1 MNGINLTN
9 ADHREAVRVV
19 KESKGAL
26 GIVRGGRE
34 GGGRRDQGGGREG
47 GREGRAGRG
56 MEGEIEGGR
65 EKKEGKEEE
74 EREGV
79 ERMEGGKDGRYTGEK
94 RE

>member
-47 GREGRAGRG
+47 GREGGTSG
-56 MEGEIEGGR
+56 KGDGGR
-65 EKKEGKEEE
+65 DKGREGEE
-74 EREGV
+74 EREGG